1 MIRAKGG
8 QLFGTRNRFRGKRL
22 MLFKVI
28 FVDGSV
34 EPIHANNMADAKIQ
48 ATRKFRD
55 RLVAR
60 VEHAGLMDMAAR
72 PPTNPNK
79 PNPSK

>member
-1 MIRAKGG
+1 
-8 QLFGTRNRFRGKRL
+8 

-34 EPIHANNMADAKIQ
+34 EAIHANNMADAKIQ

-55 RLVAR
+55 RLVAK

-72 PPTNPNK
+72 SPTNPNK

>member
-8 QLFGTRNRFRGKRL
+8 QVFGTMLRSRGKRL

-28 FVDGSV
+28 FVDGSI
-34 EPIHANNMADAKIQ
+34 EPIHANNIADAKIQ

-55 RLVAR
+55 RLVAK

-79 PNPSK
+79 PNQSK